1 MGKPRESWDDALL
14 RWLMKTSGR
23 TAAAVGLAGYPVI
36 GLVVPLL
43 LGVPLVT
50 LIGLN
55 VLGVSWAAVVG
66 LGWLAGQV
74 QRRDRRHLVE
84 WTTSLRLL
92 GADEFEWLVGEVF
105 RREGWRVTETGRLGA
120 ADGNIDLELTKPGGE
135 RRIVQCKRLT
145 AKQVGVS
152 DVREFG
158 GTLMR
163 EHLPGASG
171 IFVTLSDFTDDAR
184 AEALRSDI
192 GLIDSVELHRRVEAI
207 RRAEPCPICN
217 EPMVLGRSTRG
228 WWLRCVARGCA
239 GKRDLSGDP
248 ARAVEL
254 LLESS

>member
-1 MGKPRESWDDALL
+1 MANQRESWDDALL
-14 RWLMKTSGR
+14 RWLMKASGR
-23 TAAAVGLAGYPVI
+23 TAAAVGLVGYPLV
-36 GLVVPLL
+36 GLVLPLL
-43 LGVPLVT
+43 LGLPLSWLV
-50 LIGLN
+50 GLN
-55 VLGVSWAAVVG
+55 VLGVTWAAIVG

-105 RREGWRVTETGRLGA
+105 RREGWRVTETGRQGA

-135 RRIVQCKRLT
+135 RRIVQCKRWT
-145 AKQVGVS
+145 ARQVGVA

-163 EHLPGASG
+163 EHLPGEAG
-171 IFVTLSDFTDDAR
+171 IFVTLSDFTDGAR
-184 AEALRSDI
+184 AEALGTGI
-192 GLIDSVELHRRVEAI
+192 GLIDSVELHQRVEAN
-207 RRAEPCPICN
+207 RRAEPCPICT
-217 EPMVLGRSTRG
+217 EPMVLGRSSRG
-228 WWLRCVARGCA
+228 WWLRCVAPGCT